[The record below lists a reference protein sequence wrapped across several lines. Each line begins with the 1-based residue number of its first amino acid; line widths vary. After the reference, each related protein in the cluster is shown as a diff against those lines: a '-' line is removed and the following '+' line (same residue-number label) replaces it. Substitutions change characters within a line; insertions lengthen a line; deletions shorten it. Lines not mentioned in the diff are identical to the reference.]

1 MCCIAQGV
9 AKSQTRQR
17 LDNCGTLFGK
27 RQGWSVLTP
36 SCPAPE
42 PLIFTFI
49 ILSLPLIL
57 VLNEKY
63 EKWHLRAS
71 VLLICSILSS
81 SLHLG
86 QLRLPALAALP
97 AIITSHKNI

>member
-1 MCCIAQGV
+1 MLYSPGGS
-9 AKSQTRQR
+9 KESDTTER

-36 SCPAPE
+36 SCLAPE
-42 PLIFTFI
+42 PLFFTFI

-86 QLRLPALAALP
+86 QLHLPALAALP